1 MNEPELTLRPS
12 QWINAG
18 WIMFGLV
25 GIPLIF
31 PPLIAL
37 FKMLETY
44 CHRYDFYEDHI
55 VESKGIFSITRNEI
69 HFFRIKSIRME
80 EPFLYRVV
88 DIYNIYIRTSDLF
101 NQDVLLHAVPVGKT
115 LVDDLK
121 RVVKLERK
129 SHNVRE
135 FDMYDL

>member
-1 MNEPELTLRPS
+1 M
-12 QWINAG
+12 
-18 WIMFGLV
+18 
-25 GIPLIF
+25 
-31 PPLIAL
+31 
-37 FKMLETY
+37 
-44 CHRYDFYEDHI
+44 
-55 VESKGIFSITRNEI
+55 ESKGIFSITRNEI

-101 NQDVLLHAVPVGKT
+101 NQDVLLHAVPVGKK
-115 LVDDLK
+115 LVDDMK

>member
-80 EPFLYRVV
+80 EPFLYRIV

>member
-12 QWINAG
+12 QWINSG
-18 WIMFGLV
+18 WILFGLV
-25 GIPLIF
+25 GIPFVI
-31 PPLIAL
+31 PTLIAL

-55 VESKGIFSITRNEI
+55 LESKGIFSVTRNET
-69 HFFRIKSIRME
+69 HYYRIKSILME

-88 DIYNIYIRTSDLF
+88 DIYNIHIRTSDQY

-129 SHNVRE
+129 QHNVRE
-135 FDMYDL
+135 FDMYEL